1 MSTARV
7 VAVAALLSAFGP
19 TASAEEPPS
28 LAKARTLYNAANY
41 EGAID
46 AASVARADAAWA
58 DAAALVIARSYLERY
73 RLQAD
78 VEDLA
83 AARDALNAV
92 RSTALTPRD
101 YVDYIVGLGLSL
113 YLGESYGAAA
123 ELFDTALSR
132 ASLLPQR
139 DQLLLLDWWAT
150 ALDRE
155 GQIRSSD
162 SRPAVFARIAARM
175 EEEIRREPGNAV
187 ANYFLAVA
195 ARGRGDIDG
204 AWDYAVAAWV
214 RSRLSPDGERLRV
227 DLDRLMM
234 QALIPERART
244 IVARDPQ
251 EGLAALRTEWEILKQ
266 QWK

>member
-1 MSTARV
+1 MHTARV
-7 VAVAALLSAFGP
+7 VAVAALLSAFGSA
-19 TASAEEPPS
+19 ASAEEPPS

-46 AASVARADAAWA
+46 AASVARTDAAWT

-78 VEDLA
+78 AEDLG

-92 RSTALTPRD
+92 RSTSLTPRD

-132 ASLLPQR
+132 ASLLPQH

-187 ANYFLAVA
+187 ANYWIAVA

-204 AWDYAVAAWV
+204 AWNYAVAAWV
-214 RSRLSPDGERLRV
+214 RSRLSTDVEKLRV
-227 DLDRLMM
+227 DLDRLMT

-244 IVARDPQ
+244 IVAREPQ

>member
-1 MSTARV
+1 MSSARII
-7 VAVAALLSAFGP
+7 AVAALLAFGP
-19 TASAEEPPS
+19 AASAEEPPS
-28 LAKARTLYNAANY
+28 LAKARSLYNAANY

-46 AASVARADAAWA
+46 AASVARKDPAWA

-78 VEDLA
+78 AEDLA

-101 YVDYIVGLGLSL
+101 HADFIVGLGLSL

-123 ELFDTALSR
+123 ELFDTALHRS
-132 ASLLPQR
+132 SLLPPR

-162 SRPAVFARIAARM
+162 RRAAVFERIGARM
-175 EEEIRREPGNAV
+175 GDEIRREPGNAV
-187 ANYFLAVA
+187 ANYWMAVA

-204 AWDYAVAAWV
+204 AWSYAVAAWV
-214 RSRLSPDGERLRV
+214 RSRLSPDVEKLRV
-227 DLDRLMM
+227 DLDRLMT
-234 QALIPERART
+234 QALIPERSRRV
-244 IVARDPQ
+244 VARDQQ
-251 EGLAALRTEWEILKQ
+251 EALTALRTEWEILKGQ
-266 QWK
+266 YK